1 MKLTTSKLKNLIK
14 QQIISENQKA
24 LGIPHGVD
32 LKENPEVLY
41 DAAMSF
47 IMKNPDLG
55 PNSPNHEDAQLLLK
69 ILTNTIQGSVTNYEY
84 GKGDMGLF
92 YDGDIEGFIAS
103 KGSETTPEETE
114 QMLDAQGKLK
124 IVKAVL
130 ANIMGEVYADNGYKS
145 SQEDKRDF
153 FRNNPGYKPGDRDLH
168 EAKLDPRG
176 LSESLMFEGDDS
188 IMEAFRGATLEDGG
202 LVCEACLFE
211 MLQEASCGCPNLL
224 GEAVYQGKKVTLNKP
239 TRGDVKKFKVYVNSG
254 KKDSKGRVKAKKV
267 NFGDKKMKIK
277 KNNPKRRKSFRARHN
292 CKNPGPKT
300 KARYW
305 SCKKW

>member
-14 QQIISENQKA
+14 QQIISESQKA

-41 DAAMSF
+41 DATMSF

-69 ILTNTIQGSVTNYEY
+69 ILTNTIQGTVTNREY
-84 GKGDMGLF
+84 RKGDMDLAFAGDV
-92 YDGDIEGFIAS
+92 DGYIAS
-103 KGSETTPEETE
+103 KGSETSPEETE
-114 QMLDAQGKLK
+114 RMREAQGKLK
-124 IVKAVL
+124 MAKRAL
-130 ANIMGEVYADNGYKS
+130 ESMMGEVYADNGYRAA
-145 SQEDKRDF
+145 QADKRDF
-153 FRNNPGYKPGDRDLH
+153 LRSNPDYVPGDRDLY
-168 EAKLDPRG
+168 
-176 LSESLMFEGDDS
+176 EGDSS
-188 IMEAFRGATLEDGG
+188 ILEMFHGATLEDGG

-239 TRGDVKKFKVYVNSG
+239 TSGDVKKFKVYVNSG